1 MTPIDVKSI
10 VEKYKNTLKQFIS
23 LNELNPTLAIIQVG
37 DNPASNAYI
46 KGKEKDAEE
55 LGINTIVLKFNEKVS
70 SKEIVDTIKRFNEDE
85 EVNGIIVQLPLP
97 KYLDEEAITN
107 SIAPEKDVD
116 GFTRDTDFTPCTPL
130 GILELLLELGITL
143 EGKNAVVIG
152 RSKIVGKPMADLL
165 LKQDM
170 TVTICHS
177 KTPREQLRHYCNNAD
192 VIICAVGGK
201 NFFTPD
207 LLGTNQV
214 IIDVGINRNEQN
226 KLCGDLN
233 PECYLVDNNSLYTP
247 VPGGVGLL
255 TRYALMQN
263 LCMTALNQK
272 FENQYHL

>member
-1 MTPIDVKSI
+1 MIPIDVKSI

-55 LGINTIVLKFNEKVS
+55 LGINTILLKFDEKVS
-70 SKEIVDTIKRFNEDE
+70 SKEIVDTIKRLNEDE

-97 KYLDEEAITN
+97 KYFDEEAITN

-170 TVTICHS
+170 
-177 KTPREQLRHYCNNAD
+177 KT
-192 VIICAVGGK
+192 
-201 NFFTPD
+201 
-207 LLGTNQV
+207 
-214 IIDVGINRNEQN
+214 
-226 KLCGDLN
+226 
-233 PECYLVDNNSLYTP
+233 
-247 VPGGVGLL
+247 
-255 TRYALMQN
+255 
-263 LCMTALNQK
+263 
-272 FENQYHL
+272 

>member
-23 LNELNPTLAIIQVG
+23 LNKLNPTLAIIQVG

-55 LGINTIVLKFNEKVS
+55 LGINTILLKFDEKVS
-70 SKEIVDTIKRFNEDE
+70 SKEIVDTIKRLNKDE

-192 VIICAVGGK
+192 VIICVVGGK

-214 IIDVGINRNEQN
+214 IIDVGINRNEQG